1 MLSSELKELD
11 IGHMAVNREMTM
23 NQANLLT
30 ARSWNLS
37 EQMNPVIMQTWSI
50 YAIETALSQLSL
62 PPF

>member
-1 MLSSELKELD
+1 
-11 IGHMAVNREMTM
+11 MAVNREMTM